1 LNRNYKLSSAIAA
14 VLSVQPIA
22 VYAQTAATGG
32 AAATEG
38 IQEVVVTAQRR
49 EQSIQDVP
57 ITVQALT
64 GESIK
69 QLNVANFDD
78 FVRFLPNV
86 TTATNGPGQGDIFL
100 RGISTGGGGGQGGG
114 TTGAI
119 PQVAIYLDEQSG
131 QMPGRNLDVYA
142 ADLERIEVLEGPQG
156 TLFGGGALAGVV
168 RYITNKPKLNIT
180 EGNFDASY
188 GVTSGG
194 DPNSSVTAV
203 INLPIISDTL
213 AIRGVFYNDRR
224 GGYIDNLPSTFTRQ
238 QTDEG
243 VGKNLL
249 PTDSVVINNYNIV
262 KDNINPLT
270 YTGFRLAGLWKIN
283 DDFDALLTQT
293 WQNMEA
299 DGVFY
304 EMPFGSEGTTFD
316 ATGKPIGKYP
326 LPDLKVNIFN
336 PSYNKDKFSNTAL
349 VVNGKF
355 GDWKA
360 IYSGAYLVRKVD
372 QKQDY
377 TNYARGVFG
386 FYYQCAGYSKTDA
399 SKGKC
404 YTPSTIWQENSTLTH
419 QSHEGRVSSPDQYR
433 FRGLAGVYWE
443 DYTIEDTTFWKY
455 TTVPICSPTGLN
467 NNCFLKIQPL
477 SQSPPFNPVPP
488 IGFFD
493 NGERVYKQLAEFAS
507 LDFDIIPH
515 QLTITGGLRH
525 FKYDMSQHGGAV
537 GSFYCKQFAPTAF
550 FGFCPNPYS
559 FDFDTR
565 AAPNSS
571 TSTGTRGRANLSWKV
586 TPDDLLYVTWST
598 GFRPGQFNRS
608 TSCHLPDAN
617 GIKQYCVPA
626 FTVPDNVTNL
636 EFGWKTE
643 WWDHRLQ
650 FNGAIYRMDWTN
662 AQTGFFDPQGGL
674 GNLAFATNGPS
685 YRIKGIAPSL
695 LGRLPGG
702 LSFQVAAAWNRSEQT
717 NSPFLVNN
725 NCPPNPNP
733 SPNCGQN
740 ITSIKNP
747 YGPLGSPTSYSPPF
761 KISGRVRYDWNVN
774 EYNWFAQVTG
784 DHQAHMVTAT
794 GYVVGYDIPPYST
807 YGASFGVA
815 KGDWTV
821 QAYGQNITNNLA
833 ATSINS
839 GQFVEARVPLRPRV
853 MGLRVTYAFQEK

>member
-64 GESIK
+64 AESIK
-69 QLNVANFDD
+69 QLNVVNLDD

-86 TTATNGPGQGDIFL
+86 TQASNGPGQADIFL
-100 RGISTGGGGGQGGG
+100 RGISVGGGGGQGGG

-119 PQVAIYLDEQSG
+119 PSVAIYLDEQSG

-156 TLFGGGALAGVV
+156 TLFGGGALAGVL

-194 DPNSSVTAV
+194 DPNSAITAV

-213 AIRGVFYNDRR
+213 AVRGVFYNDRR

-243 VGKNLL
+243 VGKNKL
-249 PTDSVVINNYNIV
+249 PTDSVVINNYNIIQN
-262 KDNINPLT
+262 NINPLT
-270 YTGFRLAGLWKIN
+270 YTGFRVGALWKIS

-293 WQNMEA
+293 WQNMDA
-299 DGVFY
+299 QGVFY
-304 EMPFGSEGTTFD
+304 QMPFGSEGTTFD

-326 LPDLKVNIFN
+326 LPQLAVNIFN
-336 PSYNKDKFSNTAL
+336 PSYNKDKFTDTAL
-349 VVNGKF
+349 VVNAKF

-404 YTPSTIWQENSTLTH
+404 YTPSTIWQENATLTH
-419 QSHEGRVSSPDQYR
+419 QSHEVRVSSPDQYR
-433 FRGLAGVYWE
+433 IRGLLGVYWE
-443 DYTIEDTTFWKY
+443 DYTIEDSTFWKY
-455 TTVPICSPTGLN
+455 VTVPVCSAVGQSD
-467 NNCFLKIQPL
+467 CFLPIKPI
-477 SQSPPFNPVPP
+477 SQNPPFNPIPP

-493 NGERVYKQLAEFAS
+493 NGVRTYKQLAEFAS
-507 LDFDIIPH
+507 IDFDIIPH
-515 QLTITGGLRH
+515 QLTLSGGVRH
-525 FKYDMSQHGGAV
+525 FKYDMSQTGGAV
-537 GSFYCKQFAPTAF
+537 GAFYCKQFAPIAAVTT
-550 FGFCPNPYS
+550 CPAPYE
-559 FDFDTR
+559 FNFDTR
-565 AAPNSS
+565 AAPSSS
-571 TSTGTRGRANLSWKV
+571 TTTGTRGRANLSWKV

-608 TSCHLPDAN
+608 TSCHQLTPTD
-617 GIKQYCVPA
+617 KYCIPA
-626 FTVPDNVTNL
+626 FTVPDNVSNL
-636 EFGWKTE
+636 EAGWKTE

-650 FNGAIYRMDWTN
+650 FNGAVYRMDWKN

-695 LGRLPGG
+695 LARLPGG
-702 LSFQVAAAWNRSEQT
+702 LSFQVAAAWNHSEQT
-717 NSPFLVNN
+717 NSPYLVNTN
-725 NCPPNPNP
+725 
-733 SPNCGQN
+733 GQN
-740 ITSIKNP
+740 ITNFPNP

-761 KISGRVRYDWNVN
+761 KISGRIRYDWIVN
-774 EYNWFAQVTG
+774 DYSYFAQVTG

-807 YGASFGVA
+807 WGASLGVA

-821 QAYGQNITNNLA
+821 QAYGQNITNNLSPV
-833 ATSINS
+833 SINS
-839 GQFVEARVPLRPRV
+839 GQFVEAQVPLRPRV
-853 MGLRVTYAFQEK
+853 LGLRVTYAFQEK

>member
-64 GESIK
+64 TETIK
-69 QLNVANFDD
+69 QLNVVNLDD
-78 FVRFLPNV
+78 FIRFMPNV
-86 TTATNGPGQGDIFL
+86 TQATNGPGQGEIFL
-100 RGISTGGGGGQGGG
+100 RGISVGGGGGQGGG

-119 PQVAIYLDEQSG
+119 PAVAIYIDEQSG
-131 QMPGRNLDVYA
+131 QMPGRNLDIYA

-156 TLFGGGALAGVV
+156 TLFGGGALSGVL
-168 RYITNKPKLNIT
+168 RYITNKPKLNVT

-194 DPNSSVTAV
+194 DPNSSITAV

-213 AIRGVFYNDRR
+213 AVRGVFYNDRR
-224 GGYIDNLPSTFTRQ
+224 GGYIDNQPSTFTRLP
-238 QTDEG
+238 TDEG
-243 VGKNLL
+243 IAHSNGGVV
-249 PTDSVVINNYNIV
+249 PTNSVVINNYNIV
-262 KDNINPLT
+262 QNNINPLT
-270 YTGFRLAGLWKIN
+270 YTGFRVAGLWKIN

-293 WQNMEA
+293 WQNMDA
-299 DGVFY
+299 QGVFY
-304 EMPFGSEGTTFD
+304 QMPYGSEGTTFD
-316 ATGKPIGKYP
+316 KTGAPIGKYP
-326 LPDLKVNIFN
+326 LPQLSVNIFN
-336 PSYNKDKFSNTAL
+336 PSYNKDKFTNTAL

-377 TNYARGVFG
+377 TNYARGFFG

-404 YTPSTIWQENSTLTH
+404 YTPSTIWQENATLTH
-419 QSHEGRVSSPDQYR
+419 QSHELRVSSPDQYR

-443 DYTIEDTTFWKY
+443 DYTIEDSTFWKY
-455 TTVPICSPTGLN
+455 VTVPVCNAVGQSD
-467 NNCFLKIQPL
+467 CFLPIKPI
-477 SQSPPFNPVPP
+477 SQNPPFNPIPP

-493 NGERVYKQLAEFAS
+493 NGVRTYKQLAEFAS

-525 FKYDMSQHGGAV
+525 FKYDMSQSGGAV
-537 GSFYCKQFAPTAF
+537 GAFYCKQFAPIAAVTT
-550 FGFCPNPYS
+550 CPAPYE
-559 FDFDTR
+559 FNFDTR

-608 TSCHLPDAN
+608 TSCHQLTPTD
-617 GIKQYCVPA
+617 KYCIPA
-626 FTVPDNVTNL
+626 FTVPDNVSNL
-636 EFGWKTE
+636 EAGWKTE
-643 WWDHRLQ
+643 WWEHRLQ
-650 FNGAIYRMDWTN
+650 FNGSVYRMDWTN

-674 GNLAFATNGPS
+674 GNLAFAANGPS
-685 YRIKGIAPSL
+685 YRIKGISPSL

-702 LSFQVAAAWNRSEQT
+702 LSFQVSAAWNHSEQT
-717 NSPFLVNN
+717 NSPYLVNTN
-725 NCPPNPNP
+725 
-733 SPNCGQN
+733 GQN
-740 ITSIKNP
+740 ITNFPNP
-747 YGPLGSPTSYSPPF
+747 YGPLGSPTAYSPDF
-761 KISGRVRYDWNVN
+761 KISGRVRYDWAVN
-774 EYNWFAQVTG
+774 DYNWFVQVTG
-784 DHQAHMVTAT
+784 DHQSSMVTGS
-794 GYVVGYDIPPYST
+794 GYQTFYTIPPFST

-815 KGDWTV
+815 RNDWTV
-821 QAYGQNITNNLA
+821 QAFGQNITNNLSPV
-833 ATSINS
+833 TINA
-839 GQFVEARVPLRPRV
+839 GQFVQAQVPLRPRV
-853 MGLRVTYAFQEK
+853 LGLRVTYAFQEK

>member
-32 AAATEG
+32 AAASEG

-64 GESIK
+64 SETIK
-69 QLNVANFDD
+69 QLNVSNLDD
-78 FVRFLPNV
+78 FIKFMPNV
-86 TTATNGPGQGDIFL
+86 TQATNGPGQGDIFL

-131 QMPGRNLDVYA
+131 QMPGRNLDIYA

-168 RYITNKPKLNIT
+168 RYITNKPKLNVT

-188 GVTSGG
+188 GVTAGG
-194 DPNSSVTAV
+194 DPNSSITAV

-213 AIRGVFYNDRR
+213 AVRGVFYNDRR

-238 QTDEG
+238 PTDEG
-243 VGKNLL
+243 IARSNGGVV
-249 PTDSVVINNYNIV
+249 PTDSVVINNYNITQ
-262 KDNINPLT
+262 DNINSLT
-270 YTGFRLAGLWKIN
+270 YTGFRLAALWKIN

-293 WQNMEA
+293 WQNMDAE
-299 DGVFY
+299 GVFY

-316 ATGKPIGKYP
+316 ATGKPIGHNP
-326 LPDLKVNIFN
+326 LPDLSVNIFN

-349 VVNGKF
+349 VVNGRF

-360 IYSGAYLVRKVD
+360 IYSGAYLSRNVD

-386 FYYQCAGYSKTDA
+386 FYYQCAGYSKTSA
-399 SKGKC
+399 AKGKC
-404 YTPSTIWQENSTLTH
+404 YTPSTIWQENSNLTH
-419 QSHEGRVSSPDQYR
+419 NSQELRVSSPDQYR
-433 FRGLAGVYWE
+433 IRGLAGVYWE
-443 DYTIEDTTFWKY
+443 NYTIDDSTFWKY
-455 TTVPICSPTGLN
+455 VTVPICSPTGLN
-467 NNCFLKIQPL
+467 NNCFLPIKPI
-477 SQSPPFNPVPP
+477 SQSPPFTPVPP

-507 LDFDIIPH
+507 IDVDIIPH
-515 QLTITGGLRH
+515 KLTLTGGVRH
-525 FKYDMSQHGGAV
+525 FKYDMSQSGGAV
-537 GSFYCKQFAPTAF
+537 GAFYCKQFAPTNF
-550 FGFCPNPYS
+550 FGTCPAPYE
-559 FDFDTR
+559 FNFDTR
-565 AAPNSS
+565 AAPSSS

-608 TSCHLPDAN
+608 TSCHQLVPGPD
-617 GIKQYCVPA
+617 GKYCIPA
-626 FTVPDNVTNL
+626 FTVPDNVKNL

-650 FNGAIYRMDWTN
+650 FNGAIYREDWDN

-674 GNLAFATNGPS
+674 GNLAFAANGPS

-695 LGRLPGG
+695 IGRLPGG
-702 LSFQVAAAWNRSEQT
+702 FSFQVAAAWNQSEQT
-717 NSPFLVNN
+717 NSPFLV
-725 NCPPNPNP
+725 
-733 SPNCGQN
+733 STTGKN
-740 ITSIKNP
+740 ITNFPNP

-761 KISGRVRYDWNVN
+761 KISGRIRYDWIVN
-774 EYNWFAQVTG
+774 DYAWFAQVTG

-794 GYVVGYDIPPYST
+794 GFVVGYDIPPYST

-821 QAYGQNITNNLA
+821 QAYGQNISNNLA
-833 ATSINS
+833 PVSINA
-839 GQFVEARVPLRPRV
+839 GQFVQAQVPLRPRV
-853 MGLRVTYAFQEK
+853 LGLRVTYGFVEK